1 VALISLSLLLVVVWA
16 WFGKHENEVERE
28 VKAWGGVVRWS
39 KLFFA
44 HAPTSLLADRFQ
56 TMASD
61 HLVA

>member
-1 VALISLSLLLVVVWA
+1 VVVWA